1 MQRIRIGQSRGHEPM
16 QVVSG
21 RMDYPTVHFE
31 APRDGL
37 EQRLDEFIQ
46 WFNSSKTDTLLDPL
60 IRADIVHLWFVTLH
74 PFDDGNGR
82 ITRTLTDLALSQMD
96 QQSIRLMLCHL
107 LS

>member
-1 MQRIRIGQSRGHEPM
+1 MQRIRIGQLRGHEPM

-46 WFNSSKTDTLLDPL
+46 WFNSSKNTY
-60 IRADIVHLWFVTLH
+60 
-74 PFDDGNGR
+74 
-82 ITRTLTDLALSQMD
+82 LA
-96 QQSIRLMLCHL
+96 
-107 LS
+107 

>member
-46 WFNSSKTDTLLDPL
+46 WFNSSKTIPCLTHSFE
-60 IRADIVHLWFVTLH
+60 RALFICGL
-74 PFDDGNGR
+74 
-82 ITRTLTDLALSQMD
+82 
-96 QQSIRLMLCHL
+96 
-107 LS
+107 